1 MELIQLKKQGY
12 DPYIDFIK
20 GLCIIAVVFTHALPS
35 VIKDVSLFC
44 LWGEMAVP
52 IFLLI
57 QVFHAYKQGLDC
69 SKPILT
75 LKIFKR
81 IIIPFVIT
89 LTIILGGKSICHSE
103 DWIANAQ
110 KMFMGGGGPGSY
122 YPWIYVQFAVVL
134 ALLRPILKKISFT
147 KIVILFVLFSILI
160 EILLSYIHLSPSVY
174 RMMFIRYTF
183 LILLALDWINNGFKI
198 DFKRIV
204 LSVIGLVSI
213 LIFHYTNINME
224 PIFNNNAWH
233 DFHWICYFWVA
244 YALTWL
250 IGCVYSKIQETKFV
264 KKVIIPAGVGSYEIF
279 LVQMAVFALFPQH
292 SFVVLDSKV
301 TNFALWFA
309 LVVLLSLMPVI
320 LYQNFKRGRCAQ
332 KNR

>member
-1 MELIQLKKQGY
+1 
-12 DPYIDFIK
+12 
-20 GLCIIAVVFTHALPS
+20 
-35 VIKDVSLFC
+35 
-44 LWGEMAVP
+44 
-52 IFLLI
+52 
-57 QVFHAYKQGLDC
+57 
-69 SKPILT
+69 
-75 LKIFKR
+75 
-81 IIIPFVIT
+81 
-89 LTIILGGKSICHSE
+89 
-103 DWIANAQ
+103 
-110 KMFMGGGGPGSY
+110 
-122 YPWIYVQFAVVL
+122 
-134 ALLRPILKKISFT
+134 
-147 KIVILFVLFSILI
+147 
-160 EILLSYIHLSPSVY
+160 
-174 RMMFIRYTF
+174 MFIRYTF

-264 KKVIIPAGVGSYEIF
+264 KKIIIPAGGGSYEIF
-279 LVQMAVFALFPQH
+279 LVQMAVFALFPQR
-292 SFVVLDSKV
+292 SFVVLDSKG

-320 LYQNFKRGRCAQ
+320 LYQNFKRDRCAQ